1 MIAAQIAEAVVQAA
15 RGLDTPAYFN
25 IAPQQAS
32 GTYYVF
38 AFRSDSPIGGFDGAA
53 RRSAETIEIYAYSNL
68 SADGVGPGIHAVA
81 ALTALYWA
89 LGNEVASRG
98 GLDTGATDSGYH
110 FARVRLTIQPKG
122 T

>member
-1 MIAAQIAEAVVQAA
+1 MIAAEIAEAIVQAA
-15 RGLDTPAYFN
+15 RRLNMPAYFN

-32 GTYYVF
+32 GTYCVF
-38 AFRSDSPIGGFDGAA
+38 AFRSDGAIGGFDGAA
-53 RRSAETIEIYAYSNL
+53 RRSAETVELYAYSNL
-68 SADGVGPGIHAVA
+68 SAGRVGPGVQAVA

-89 LGNEVASRG
+89 LGNEVTRRG

-110 FARVRLTIQPKG
+110 FARMRLTIQPKG

>member
-1 MIAAQIAEAVVQAA
+1 MIAAEIAEAVVQAA
-15 RGLDTPAYFN
+15 RGLGVSAYFN

-38 AFRSDSPIGGFDGAA
+38 AFRSDGTVNAFDGAA
-53 RRSAETIEIYAYSNL
+53 RRSAETVELYAYSNVSNQL
-68 SADGVGPGIHAVA
+68 VGPGVQAVT

-89 LGNEVASRG
+89 LGNEVTRRG

-110 FARVRLTIQPKG
+110 FARMRLTIQPKG
-122 T
+122 A